1 MNEGATDRDEER
13 KRLETVAAAADTSLR
28 KAIAKRKRLVS
39 NIRGDLERHGNAD
52 TWKRFGDLLLA
63 QTETARRDGTVVHVT
78 DLFEEAQPQ
87 ITIEIEENET
97 VPEAAQ
103 RYFRRYAK
111 ARNALARADDRLA
124 EIEEEIAGLERE
136 RQTVADALEAEDL
149 EKLQAL
155 AGVPQKKAEKARAKK
170 KAPPVTG
177 VRIFTSSDGFE
188 ILVGR
193 KARDN
198 DYLTFRLARSL
209 DTWLHA
215 ADYPGSHVV
224 IRNAAKREIPP
235 RTLIEAA
242 QLAAFYSQGKSQVK
256 AAVNYTQKK
265 FVNKRKGFA
274 PGLVSL
280 AKFKT
285 ILVEPKIEGPKP
297 RD

>member
-1 MNEGATDRDEER
+1 MSEAAPDRDEEQ
-13 KRLETVAAAADTSLR
+13 KRLETAAAAAEARVR
-28 KAIAKRKRLVS
+28 KEIAKRKRLAS
-39 NIRGDLERHGNAD
+39 NIRGDLERHGDAER
-52 TWKRFGDLLLA
+52 WKRFGDLLLS
-63 QTETARRDGTVVHVT
+63 QTETARRDGPLVHVT
-78 DLFEEAQPQ
+78 DLFEEDQPQ
-87 ITIEIEENET
+87 IAIEIEENET

-111 ARNALARADDRLA
+111 ARNAAARAADRLA
-124 EIEEEIAGLERE
+124 AIDEEIAGFERE
-136 RQTVADALEAEDL
+136 RQTISDALEAKDVEI
-149 EKLQAL
+149 LQTL
-155 AGVPQKKAEKARAKK
+155 AGGLPRKAGRAPAKK
-170 KAPPVTG
+170 KAPPITG
-177 VRIFTSSDGFE
+177 VRVFTSSDGFE

-198 DYLTFRLARSL
+198 DHLTFRIARSL

-224 IRNAAKREIPP
+224 IRVAGKRDVPP

-285 ILVEPKIEGPKP
+285 ILVEPKIDGPKI